1 MHFGKTG
8 LNLSLFSSAGK
19 QLEQLTLETLKQ
31 QQDALHKLTSG
42 VDELEKN
49 YNNSL
54 LSSITNIRL
63 RETINWKL
71 LNDQINEWQGQMEE
85 LSAHM
90 HQLTVS
96 PTKHHCQFLPKQAAN
111 LKKQQNNL
119 LSNNNYNV
127 KRLKT
132 VRSFWESSRP
142 NNRTRKNSRK
152 TQKSIY
158 FHQVRKMWQ
167 LTAKTNKTLSSS
179 YYIKMAGIF
188 DMEKKEDKMNP
199 FQEAQTVPELRYDEI
214 QVGDQA
220 SLTKQITDED
230 VINFAKL
237 TGDVNPIH
245 ILDSFAK
252 TTMFKERIAH
262 GMLVSSFISTIL
274 GTKLP
279 GKNTIYLSQNVSF
292 RAPVKIGDT
301 LRVVA
306 EVIKNGMIKIIT
318 LQTNIYNQSG
328 DIVVEGTAT
337 MKKEQ
342 ICYSFSIQELLITPI
357 TSG

>member
-1 MHFGKTG
+1 MW
-8 LNLSLFSSAGK
+8 
-19 QLEQLTLETLKQ
+19 ELTAAQT
-31 QQDALHKLTSG
+31 KL
-42 VDELEKN
+42 
-49 YNNSL
+49 
-54 LSSITNIRL
+54 
-63 RETINWKL
+63 
-71 LNDQINEWQGQMEE
+71 
-85 LSAHM
+85 
-90 HQLTVS
+90 
-96 PTKHHCQFLPKQAAN
+96 FLPP
-111 LKKQQNNL
+111 
-119 LSNNNYNV
+119 
-127 KRLKT
+127 T
-132 VRSFWESSRP
+132 TSR
-142 NNRTRKNSRK
+142 
-152 TQKSIY
+152 
-158 FHQVRKMWQ
+158 W
-167 LTAKTNKTLSSS
+167 LTF
-179 YYIKMAGIF
+179 F

-220 SLTKQITDED
+220 SLTKTITDED

-252 TTMFKERIAH
+252 TTIFKERIAH

-306 EVIKNGMIKIIT
+306 EVIKKRDDKKIIT
-318 LQTNIYNQSG
+318 LQTNIYNQSD

-337 MKKEQ
+337 ILKKE
-342 ICYSFSIQELLITPI
+342 
-357 TSG
+357 